1 MPQIS
6 GKIDKMGN
14 AVSDNDNQKAI
25 AGVVL
30 AGGKSRRFRPG
41 DGGSNGNKAGAM
53 LGSEHLLTLTM
64 GRARKQVRDLALNI
78 NQALDFPLP
87 DNLAHLPQLPDRPQ
101 IHAGPLA
108 GVLAGLEWAAS
119 LRDPVTHLACFAVDT
134 PFFPDDFVAR
144 LLTEKDRGEIIC
156 AENEGHHHYLASLW
170 PVSLAGDLRRKLED
184 EPGLSVRSYLA
195 TRRTLFVLFP
205 EQDFDPFFNINRTD
219 DMTEA
224 EKIYQ
229 RHFARE

>member
-1 MPQIS
+1 
-6 GKIDKMGN
+6 MGTG
-14 AVSDNDNQKAI
+14 VSDKDNHKTI

-30 AGGKSRRFRPG
+30 AGGKSRRFS
-41 DGGSNGNKAGAM
+41 DGTQTNKATALLGGAP
-53 LGSEHLLTLTM
+53 LLTLTM
-64 GRARKQVRDLALNI
+64 TRARKQVRDLALNI

-87 DNLAHLPQLPDRPQ
+87 DELTHLPQLPDRPQ

-108 GVLAGLEWAAS
+108 GVLAGLEWAAT
-119 LRDPVTHLACFAVDT
+119 LTEPVTHLACFAVDT

-144 LLTEKDRGEIIC
+144 LWSKKHDGEIIC
-156 AENEGHHHYLASLW
+156 AESEGHHHYLASLW
-170 PVSLAGDLRRKLED
+170 PVYLAGDLRRKLEE

-195 TRRTLFVLFP
+195 TRRTAFVLFP
-205 EQDFDPFFNINRTD
+205 EQDFDPFFNINRAD

-229 RHFARE
+229 RHFAASV

>member
-1 MPQIS
+1 MS
-6 GKIDKMGN
+6 DK
-14 AVSDNDNQKAI
+14 DNRDSI

-30 AGGKSRRFRPG
+30 AGGKSRRFG
-41 DGGSNGNKAGAM
+41 DGGKANKAAAM
-53 LGSEHLLTLTM
+53 LGGEPLLTLTM

-87 DNLAHLPQLPDRPQ
+87 DELARLPQLPDRPQ

-119 LRDPVTHLACFAVDT
+119 LGEPVTRLACFAVDT
-134 PFFPDDFVAR
+134 PFFPDDFVDR
-144 LLTEKDRGEIIC
+144 LWQEKDQGEIIC
-156 AENEGHHHYLASLW
+156 AESEGHHHYLASLW
-170 PVSLAGDLRRKLED
+170 PVSLAGDLRQKLEE

-195 TRRTLFVLFP
+195 TRRTAFILFP

-219 DMTEA
+219 DMAEA

-229 RHFARE
+229 RHFVRI